1 MIALT
6 LNVSNRSMEEFMY
19 KMLLAGLALIAVMT
33 SCGGAMVTTYKSTL
47 NGANEKPAAISPAG
61 TGSATAT
68 LDGTTLNLK
77 IDYAGL
83 TGAATVAHIHG
94 LADENNVAGVLCD
107 FTDKI
112 AAGASA
118 TVGTGTIS
126 ATCNLDGV
134 AKPDLTVANLNAG
147 KFYINVHSAK
157 NTGGEIRGQLIK
169 Q

>member
-1 MIALT
+1 M
-6 LNVSNRSMEEFMY
+6 N
-19 KMLLAGLALIAVMT
+19 KMLLAGLALVAIMT
-33 SCGGAMVTTYKSTL
+33 SCGGTVMTATYKATL
-47 NGANEKPAAISPAG
+47 NGANEKPVAVSPAG

-83 TGAATVAHIHG
+83 TGVATLAHIHG

-118 TVGTGTIS
+118 TVGSSTIN
-126 ATCNLDGV
+126 ATCNLDGTV
-134 AKPDLTVANLNAG
+134 KPDLTVANLAAG
-147 KFYINVHSAK
+147 KFYINIHLS
-157 NTGGEIRGQLIK
+157 LIHI
-169 Q
+169 